1 MARDAGSGGHA
12 QHRACGGEARGVP
25 HPLPCAGYRTP
36 HMEEALNLAEAQT
49 ATAIEVPAEDAT
61 PAVPADGANR
71 KRSRVHEIFRKDG
84 LYSFCQCQENVTAG
98 GACGKRIKNDAG
110 TKPLWNH
117 VERFHPR
124 KYLELGAGGHDEIAC
139 SATANSMGGKL
150 LGNLA
155 GGLVITG

>member
-1 MARDAGSGGHA
+1 MTPPV
-12 QHRACGGEARGVP
+12 EATLSTV
-25 HPLPCAGYRTP
+25 
-36 HMEEALNLAEAQT
+36 EEALNLAEAQT

-139 SATANSMGGKL
+139 SATL
-150 LGNLA
+150 R
-155 GGLVITG
+155 VITLVSLRLSGQNKLSTCSGGPGDLRM